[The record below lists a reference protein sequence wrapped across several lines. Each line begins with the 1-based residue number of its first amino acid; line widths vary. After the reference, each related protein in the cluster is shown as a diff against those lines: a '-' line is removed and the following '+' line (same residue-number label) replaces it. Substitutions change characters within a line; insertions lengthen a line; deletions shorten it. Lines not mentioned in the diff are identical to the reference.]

1 MIDPTIALGFRSPT
15 AASADSSKTSTLAT
29 LSQLMGLRQLRGR
42 LRGGQSL
49 GGFMTGGTPAA
60 QVTTPG
66 DTAAVPGP
74 STPPAMLP
82 STTQLPGTGT
92 GSLMTGLSQHGEA
105 VYSHDGGKTWFSS
118 QTGIPVAAE
127 GVWGQTIT

>member
-1 MIDPTIALGFRSPT
+1 MIDPTIALGFRTP
-15 AASADSSKTSTLAT
+15 ASSTQAGPLAT
-29 LSQLMGLRQLRGR
+29 LSQLMGFRELISR

-49 GGFMTGGTPAA
+49 GGFMTGGASPASA
-60 QVTTPG
+60 APVTAGGSPG
-66 DTAAVPGP
+66 EPAGP
-74 STPPAMLP
+74 STPPA
-82 STTQLPGTGT
+82 TQLPGAGT
-92 GSLMTGLSQHGEA
+92 GGLMTGLSQHGEA

>member
-1 MIDPTIALGFRSPT
+1 
-15 AASADSSKTSTLAT
+15 
-29 LSQLMGLRQLRGR
+29 MGLRQLVAR

-49 GGFMTGGTPAA
+49 GGFMTGATPDYAPAPAA
-60 QVTTPG
+60 PVTTVG

-74 STPPAMLP
+74 STPPAA
-82 STTQLPGTGT
+82 QLPMTGT
-92 GSLMTGLSQHGEA
+92 GGLMTGLSQHGEA